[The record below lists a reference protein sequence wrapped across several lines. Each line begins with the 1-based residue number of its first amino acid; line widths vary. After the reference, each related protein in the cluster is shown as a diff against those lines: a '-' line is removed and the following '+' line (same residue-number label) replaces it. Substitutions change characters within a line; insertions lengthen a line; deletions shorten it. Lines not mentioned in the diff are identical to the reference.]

1 MQDAVSQAIVARAH
15 PAGGLS
21 VPIGVSVAGHVLV
34 VVLGLVMAR
43 AWSVPMDEA
52 PRDVMTIS
60 LGGAS
65 GPRAGGM
72 SAIGGQ
78 AVQRA
83 VPAAPEKRPE
93 PPRAPAARPPAMTV
107 PVAAA
112 RPATKPSQP
121 VSNAAPESVGRT
133 PTTGAQVQPGSAVA
147 QTGGRGIGFGLSTG
161 GGGTG
166 GEINLGDFC
175 CPDYLSTMIDLIDRN
190 WNSKQQVAGSCVV
203 RFTVRR
209 DGSMADAQVAQ
220 SSGFAVLDLAAQRAV
235 LQTRLP
241 PLPRAYTNPQ
251 LTINLTFTYQ
261 R

>member
-1 MQDAVSQAIVARAH
+1 MQDAVSQSLAARAH
-15 PAGGLS
+15 AAVGWSAPL
-21 VPIGVSVAGHVLV
+21 GVSVAAHALV
-34 VVLGLVMAR
+34 VVVFLAMPRGWMAP
-43 AWSVPMDEA
+43 ADDE

-72 SAIGGQ
+72 STMGGQ

-83 VPAAPEKRPE
+83 VPTPPEKRPE
-93 PPRAPAARPPAMTV
+93 APRPPAARPPAMTM
-107 PVAAA
+107 PAPEA
-112 RPATKPSQP
+112 RPSTRPPAP
-121 VSNAAPESVGRT
+121 VRTPVPESAGRT
-133 PTTGAQVQPGSAVA
+133 PTTGPEVQPGNAVA

-166 GEINLGDFC
+166 GEFNVGDFC
-175 CPDYLSTMIDLIDRN
+175 CPDYLTTMIDLIDRN

-209 DGSMADAQVAQ
+209 DGSMAGAQVEQ

-241 PLPRAYTNPQ
+241 PLPTAYPHPQ

>member
-1 MQDAVSQAIVARAH
+1 MQDAASQAIAARAH
-15 PAGGLS
+15 AAGGVAAWL
-21 VPIGVSVAGHVLV
+21 GVSLAGHALLV
-34 VVLGLVMAR
+34 VVALAVPRGWMGPVEEPR
-43 AWSVPMDEA
+43 A
-52 PRDVMTIS
+52 VMTIS

-72 SAIGGQ
+72 STIGGQ

-83 VPAAPEKRPE
+83 VPPTPEKRPE
-93 PPRAPAARPPAMTV
+93 PPRPPAAKPPAMTM
-107 PVAAA
+107 PAPSRLPA
-112 RPATKPSQP
+112 RPVTPPKT
-121 VSNAAPESVGRT
+121 AAPETTGRT
-133 PTTGAQVQPGSAVA
+133 PTTGPVERPGSALA

-166 GEINLGDFC
+166 GEFDVGDFC

-190 WNSKQQVAGSCVV
+190 WNSKQQVAGSCVL

-209 DGSMADAQVAQ
+209 DGTMAGAQVIL
-220 SSGFAVLDLAAQRAV
+220 SSGFSVLDLAAQRAV

-241 PLPRAYTNPQ
+241 PLPAAYPYPQ